1 MGSSKLIDLHD
12 TRLRLKAK
20 SLKHLS
26 RSDREKVLAIYSAV
40 KRVPFAKPMKLRLR
54 TAYEALRVQHAD
66 AEDTATL
73 FVALLRAAGYPARVC
88 YIELHGDILR
98 GLTTAIASAG
108 RPVVQVW
115 LDDKWRSTDTYI

>member
-1 MGSSKLIDLHD
+1 MGSSQLIDLHD

-20 SLKHLS
+20 SLTHRS
-26 RSDREKVLAIYSAV
+26 RSDREKVLAIYRAV

-54 TAYEALRVQHAD
+54 TAYEALRVHHAD

-98 GLTTAIASAG
+98 GLSSAIASAG
-108 RPVVQVW
+108 RPVVLVW
-115 LDDKWRSTDTYI
+115 LVVLWRSFVS